1 MFAAGEAASSSW
13 SGLRAM
19 VRGIKALEELGDE
32 ALAVLLRKV
41 SALYQAAHSPPETS
55 GTGRCVSRHEMLVR
69 QSLPWC
75 VAAGVLV
82 RMRTHKL
89 E

>member
-13 SGLRAM
+13 SELRAM

-41 SALYQAAHSPPETS
+41 SAL
-55 GTGRCVSRHEMLVR
+55 
-69 QSLPWC
+69 SLI
-75 VAAGVLV
+75 
-82 RMRTHKL
+82 HI
-89 E
+89 